1 MTEITLQEG
10 FRRLFA
16 YHEEA
21 CPEIR
26 LTKGRFCQFV
36 RVGGT
41 DVPLFSY
48 RVHPKIEGI
57 RKLDVLGKP
66 CALSVSSAG
75 TDSLEEILF
84 QRIRSGGTDSLEEI
98 LFRELDAAEYLLDAE
113 TDHITAYRTGNSA
126 NLIVGFTNGTTAHM
140 QLHSAR
146 CGVRQFRHELYT
158 TEGMAADRPVDTVIA
173 QHAINLYTEDG
184 YETYT
189 DGDFLLYGL
198 SQEDQEVVYAVYDA
212 FHGDAQALIRRAD
225 RLGRISDAALTKGRS
240 CRRGEDF

>member
-10 FRRLFA
+10 IRRLFA

-26 LTKGRFCQFV
+26 LTQGRFCRFV
-36 RVGGT
+36 RIGET

-75 TDSLEEILF
+75 TDSLA
-84 QRIRSGGTDSLEEI
+84 EI

-113 TDHITAYRTGNSA
+113 TDPITAYRTGNSA

-158 TEGMAADRPVDTVIA
+158 TQGMAADRPVDTVIA
-173 QHAINLYTEDG
+173 QHAVNLYTEDG

-212 FHGDAQALIRRAD
+212 FHGDAQALIARAD
-225 RLGRISDAALTKGRS
+225 RLGRIADAALTKGRT

>member
-1 MTEITLQEG
+1 MTQITLQEG
-10 FRRLFA
+10 IRRVFA
-16 YHEEA
+16 HHDEA
-21 CPEIR
+21 CPEIL
-26 LTKGRFCQFV
+26 LTQGRCCRYV
-36 RVGGT
+36 RIGAQ

-48 RVHPKIEGI
+48 RTHPKIEGI
-57 RKLDVLGKP
+57 RQLDLLGRP
-66 CALSVSSAG
+66 CALTVTSA
-75 TDSLEEILF
+75 
-84 QRIRSGGTDSLEEI
+84 GTDSLEEI

-113 TDHITAYRTGNSA
+113 TDHITAYRTGDSA

-146 CGVRQFRHELYT
+146 CGVRQFRHELFT

-189 DGDFLLYGL
+189 DSDFLLYGL
-198 SQEDQEVVYAVYDA
+198 TQEEQELVFGVYDA
-212 FHGDAQALIRRAD
+212 FHGDAQALIERGK
-225 RLGRISDAALTKGRS
+225 RLERITAAALTQGRT